1 MAKPAQ
7 GVDEIIATEK
17 TQAEANDELQSQKD
31 KGFVNAYIKVAD
43 GEFQVWSGVTGG
55 EFEGFPT
62 KQVALNDA
70 LARGASA
77 SEIEYVNLVNGNIRW
92 AFKSAEP
99 PLAPGFSVVEDPNT
113 GDKYAF
119 NTKAGRIEG
128 EPFFVKQ
135 PGVDPTTVTFIRDEQ
150 EGPNQVRR
158 FYNIGGQVMSVAY
171 DPSQPTKLARE
182 DISLVQQWTNKD
194 GTKTQLYSY
203 PGGTFQRVVPAGAP
217 SLEELAAFRPIDTN
231 GDGVDDFAVFADGQ
245 RIALGPPVVDPANA
259 QIASSIDLGG
269 GRRYVTFNTGQSL
282 LLDPAQGTASVSVEP
297 TTGKVM
303 VTQPDGTVSFPA
315 ALNQEL
321 ASLQSVNIGGQ
332 QFAFSPETGAFQQVQ
347 QRFES
352 GVVVEGGREFL
363 RDVQGNLQPL
373 QPEQVASLDELIS
386 GRLIAGDAEGAL
398 ALADFRDRPT
408 SLQAFQAA
416 MDFAQSPGDVAAIS
430 AIARGQS
437 LVAPP
442 PAGGVQRIAEQPEF
456 LQDAY
461 ARLMNQMKGGTGT
474 PGAFMDVLNRISQ
487 EDENRKKEL
496 EAVQKENEGL
506 KAAQNQAD
514 IAKQISDAIDAA
526 LGGIT
531 GGGTAR
537 GGKTGG
543 GAEADFVAGLLPG
556 TVTFTKGTQT
566 VSTRDPAQIAE
577 LMAAGF
583 TQGAPTATP
592 SGTSDGA
599 LRTIPTPTPQPGGMS
614 ATEQTVAGFNLPD
627 FSPGFNNVSLPK
639 APAPASTPTSP
650 QVPFTREAFESAG
663 GFSETELTNI
673 FGQKPKKLARGG
685 FVRGL
690 GLVGEKGPE
699 LVFSPQGSM
708 VMPMGKTKDMRKM
721 REAMN
726 VKPLQRGGTVDPLLP
741 GRVGIFDEE
750 QALLPFGVR
759 QALSGRPIEPTRR
772 RLSTAA
778 GLPILS
784 LQAQRNL
791 LPEELEVFDRLRAEA
806 GIPLGAF
813 QQEVASGIPGFNVA
827 RRPARFAPGV
837 VR

>member
-182 DISLVQQWTNKD
+182 DIRLVQQWTNKD

-386 GRLIAGDAEGAL
+386 GRLIAGDAEGAP
-398 ALADFRDRPT
+398 ALADFRDRAT

-416 MDFAQSPGDVAAIS
+416 IDFAQSPGDVAAIS

-487 EDENRKKEL
+487 EDENRKKE
-496 EAVQKENEGL
+496 NEGL

-543 GAEADFVAGLLPG
+543 GAEA
-556 TVTFTKGTQT
+556 
-566 VSTRDPAQIAE
+566 
-577 LMAAGF
+577 GF
-583 TQGAPTATP
+583 TQGAPTATPSGTSDGALRTIPTPTP